1 MKNNISIIR
10 YSKEE
15 IPLLKDLWVQL
26 NDYHIPIVKTFRERF
41 VNVSFER
48 HLEELNKYKNVF
60 AYVAIANDTK
70 VGFIMAFANNDFA
83 ELDSIYVIKE
93 FRQCGIGD
101 ALVKCALKEL
111 IGKYK
116 EIVYRVAEGNE
127 QAFHNSNH
135 FKKRYSLYQY
145 DYNEK

>member
-15 IPLLKDLWVQL
+15 IPLLKHLWIQL
-26 NDYHIPIVKTFRERF
+26 NEYHLPIVTTFKERF
-41 VNVSFER
+41 ANVSFEK
-48 HLEELNKYKNVF
+48 HMKELNEFDKLF
-60 AYVAIANDTK
+60 AYVAIANETK
-70 VGFIMAFANNDFA
+70 IGFIIVSANKDIA
-83 ELDSIYVIKE
+83 EFDSIYVIKE
-93 FRQCGIGD
+93 FRNCGIGNT
-101 ALVKCALKEL
+101 LVKYALKEL

-127 QAFHNSNH
+127 QTFHNSNH
-135 FKKRYSLYQY
+135 FKKRYTLYQY

>member
-1 MKNNISIIR
+1 MKNSISIIR

-15 IPLLKDLWVQL
+15 ILLLKDLWIQL
-26 NDYHIPIVKTFRERF
+26 NDHHIPIVTTFRDRF
-41 VNVSFER
+41 KNVSFEN
-48 HLEELNKYKNVF
+48 HLEELNKYNNVF
-60 AYVAIANDTK
+60 AYVAIANDIK
-70 VGFIMAFANNDFA
+70 VGFIIVFANNDFA

-93 FRQCGIGD
+93 FRKCGIGD
-101 ALVKCALKEL
+101 ALVKYALKEL